1 MRVAIFSET
10 FLPKIDGIVRVACL
24 TLEHLQ
30 RRGIDAILLAPTH
43 DIHEYA
49 GAEVIPLPNL
59 PLPMYPEVRM
69 SFPHLCTY
77 RRVKSFKPDLIHVFH
92 PLMAGLAGLT
102 FAHRLKV
109 PSIASF
115 HLDMARMTTFYN
127 LHFLQPTFQHATRW
141 TFNQANYAL
150 APSKLVQ
157 SDMKRLGV

>member
-10 FLPKIDGIVRVACL
+10 FLPKIDGIVRVDCL

-69 SFPHLCTY
+69 SFPHLGTY

-92 PLMAGLAGLT
+92 PLMAGLSGLT

-109 PSIASF
+109 PSTASF
-115 HLDMARMTTFYN
+115 PLDMARITTFFH
-127 LHFLQPTFQHATRW
+127 LHLLQPPLLPSHRGTR
-141 TFNQANYAL
+141 NQRDSF
-150 APSKLVQ
+150 P
-157 SDMKRLGV
+157 